1 MHISSKNLVE
11 PEIIM
16 NELKNERERDLMA
29 ELIFKNIQINEK
41 MIIDCLIRLEKNILQ
56 NELNELRNKLKQNMP
71 DDDSTKIIKEIN
83 EMQKE
88 KNNLHN
94 KYVDA

>member
-1 MHISSKNLVE
+1 
-11 PEIIM
+11 
-16 NELKNERERDLMA
+16 MA

-83 EMQKE
+83 DMQKE